1 MCKLFREKM
10 VNLENL
16 ATQVNLV
23 NKENLVILVH
33 LEILALK
40 DHLVKMVLMETD
52 IIAPSALESMHKK
65 ENLVF
70 QENEEDMDLL
80 DPKDLLE
87 NLVMMPTAILENE
100 VKMVNLEG
108 LDNLVMMVHLGN
120 LAIMADL
127 EIILI

>member
-1 MCKLFREKM
+1 M
-10 VNLENL
+10 NLENL

-33 LEILALK
+33 LEILGLK

-52 IIAPSALESMHKK
+52 IIALSVLESMHKK
-65 ENLVF
+65 ENLVIL
-70 QENEEDMDLL
+70 ENEEDMDLL
-80 DPKDLLE
+80 DLKDPLE
-87 NLVMMPTAILENE
+87 NLVMMPAAILENE

-108 LDNLVMMVHLGN
+108 LDNLEMMVHLGN
-120 LAIMADL
+120 LAMMAHL